1 MARRQAGA
9 SPLHTGSFKHLYQRG
24 VGELQSDQHDL
35 FDCHVNT
42 LLFRASARCG
52 KLRGFLNNGVVS
64 SWGVSKAAQK

>member
-1 MARRQAGA
+1 MAGWREPSPRQQITN
-9 SPLHTGSFKHLYQRG
+9 LHQRG
-24 VGELQSDQHDL
+24 VGEQQGYQDGLYN
-35 FDCHVNT
+35 CHVNT